1 MGTCARFSADYLQK
15 IGRCA
20 VHQTEVRATRGPEA
34 AVRASP
40 RLDSMK
46 SIEFYDL
53 PRAVQERF
61 ISASQAALAPAP
73 LAVRIASGY
82 VGLKWF
88 LAALAGFVLTIAYV
102 LRGLGD
108 LEHGGAIAS
117 GLQAALYGLGFT
129 LSFACLSR
137 GLTLRDR
144 ALSLPFTRATYLF
157 PVGVIRAE
165 SATLELHSLQDLE
178 RIEASSHALE
188 LSFAAGARFSFP
200 AKTAEQATLAKD
212 AVTRSKERLGEA
224 QREESMRELAA
235 LDPLCQTR
243 FPSPFSTGVPFKRPA
258 MAWTSALFGMAL
270 VSGAALGVGVWKIR
284 NIVSEGR
291 IAATAHQ
298 DGSAAAFRKYLE
310 RGGTRQDIVE
320 TYLPRAE
327 LREAEAQGNVAA
339 IERYI
344 TEHADSKIGSEVATA
359 LRVALLR
366 ELESAKASGTL
377 ASLDDFARRFPRH
390 DAIAQELA
398 EARHAVY
405 ERAAERAASLTVERG
420 RRNDPA
426 DFVRRLVAFAEKNGP
441 RVELRFRSRL
451 NKTTKRADTQVR
463 ESSYFAGKVSVPS
476 QYFDG
481 PHMRE
486 REKLLAP
493 LLLEPLQSLF
503 APEIVR
509 FEHGEPLPAIGMED
523 DETPLPEPTV
533 ATLYID
539 QLTELSGG
547 VTVAKPRGIFLN
559 AAMFVDT
566 DFVIPGDSSKL
577 SIKLQTWR
585 APDRRVM
592 THRERTI
599 DDVYEDLSR
608 RSLNLVLRRY
618 LAAMMK
624 DPPERYMP
632 KIPLRESD
640 DKDDKEQKDDEG

>member
-1 MGTCARFSADYLQK
+1 
-15 IGRCA
+15 
-20 VHQTEVRATRGPEA
+20 
-34 AVRASP
+34 
-40 RLDSMK
+40 MK

-73 LAVRIASGY
+73 LAVKVASGY

-88 LAALAGFVLTIAYV
+88 LAALAGFALTIAYV
-102 LRGLGD
+102 LRGFGD
-108 LEHGGAIAS
+108 LAHGNAVAS
-117 GLQAALYGLGFT
+117 GLQAVIYGLGFT

-165 SATLELHSLQDLE
+165 SSTLELHSLEDLE
-178 RIEASSHALE
+178 RVEAKPTALE
-188 LSFAAGARFSFP
+188 LSFKAGARFAFP
-200 AKTAEQATLAKD
+200 AKTVEQTSMAKD

-224 QREESMRELAA
+224 QREDSLRELAA

-243 FPSPFSTGVPFKRPA
+243 FPSPFSTGVPFQRPA
-258 MAWTSALFGMAL
+258 LAWTAALFGMAV

-291 IAATAHQ
+291 IAAAAHQ
-298 DGSAAAFRKYLE
+298 DGSASAFRQYLE
-310 RGGTRQDIVE
+310 RGGTRRDIVD
-320 TYLPRAE
+320 THLPRAE
-327 LREAEAQGNVAA
+327 LREAEAEGTVQA

-344 TEHADSKIGSEVATA
+344 AEHPDSKIATEVATA
-359 LRVALLR
+359 LRTALLR
-366 ELESAKASGTL
+366 ELERAKAAGTL
-377 ASLDDFARRFPRH
+377 ASLDDFAARFPRH
-390 DAIAQELA
+390 DAVAPELA
-398 EARHAVY
+398 AARHAVY
-405 ERAAERAASLTVERG
+405 ERAAERAASLTIERG

-426 DFVRRLVAFAEKNGP
+426 DFMRRLVAFVEQKGP

-451 NKTTKRADTQVR
+451 NKTTKRADTLVR

-481 PHMRE
+481 QHMRE

-493 LLLEPLQSLF
+493 LLIEALQSLF
-503 APEIVR
+503 PPEVVR
-509 FEHGEPLPAIGMED
+509 FEHGEPLPAIDMEE

-533 ATLYID
+533 PTLFLD
-539 QLTELSGG
+539 QLTELSGS
-547 VTVAKPRGIFLN
+547 VTVAKPRGIFMN

-566 DFVIPGDSSKL
+566 DFVIPGDTSKL

-585 APDRRVM
+585 APDRKVM
-592 THRERTI
+592 TNTERTI
-599 DDVYEDLSR
+599 ADVYEDLSR

-624 DPPERYMP
+624 APPERYLP

-640 DKDDKEQKDDEG
+640 DKDEKEQRDDEG